1 MFFPHFPSRLPQFSG
16 QRKSESANLADLLGK
31 DSSTFSAPPSDAPL
45 ASGREIV
52 FLLLTCPVTVPDF
65 ILQTPSI
72 PVYSAAGFRISS
84 RNQRAMGDSKGSFAG
99 LPLWQWAVVLLL
111 VAGLYAS
118 ILGRLFNQW
127 MNDPN
132 FSHGIFVPAFA
143 AFLIWKKQ
151 ETLRLVSPS
160 GSWWGLP
167 LIVSALLVLL
177 LGVFG
182 AELFLSRA
190 SLLLLLAGI
199 MILFPGWAFFRAA
212 LFPWAVLVLMIPIP
226 NIIQQKVTF
235 PLQIVA
241 SKVAA
246 ALLPLAGVPVL
257 REGNVITLPLKPL
270 EIAEAC
276 SGLRSLLTLITLAVI
291 YGYLMETRSWVRV
304 LLVILAIPIAVT
316 ANSFRIV
323 GTGLLV
329 QYWDPEKAEGFYHT
343 FSGWLIFVVALALLF
358 LAHSIINRFWKRAPQ
373 EKLA

>member
-1 MFFPHFPSRLPQFSG
+1 
-16 QRKSESANLADLLGK
+16 
-31 DSSTFSAPPSDAPL
+31 
-45 ASGREIV
+45 
-52 FLLLTCPVTVPDF
+52 
-65 ILQTPSI
+65 
-72 PVYSAAGFRISS
+72 
-84 RNQRAMGDSKGSFAG
+84 MGDSKRNFAG
-99 LPLWQWAVVLLL
+99 LPLWQWVVILLL
-111 VAGLYAS
+111 VAALYAS
-118 ILGRLFNQW
+118 ILARLFNQW

-143 AFLIWKKQ
+143 LFLVWKKWN
-151 ETLRLVSPS
+151 TLKPIPPS

-167 LIVSALLVLL
+167 LIVFALLVLL

-182 AELFLSRA
+182 AELFLSRS

-212 LFPWAVLVLMIPIP
+212 LFPWAVLILMIPIP
-226 NIIQQKVTF
+226 TIIQQKVTF
-235 PLQIVA
+235 PLQILA

-276 SGLRSLLTLITLAVI
+276 SGLRSLLSLITLAVI
-291 YGYLMETRSWVRV
+291 YGYLMETRPWVRV
-304 LLVILAIPIAVT
+304 LLVILAVPIAVT
-316 ANSFRIV
+316 ANSSRIV

-343 FSGWLIFVVALALLF
+343 FSGWLIFVVALAMLF
-358 LAHSIINRFWKRAPQ
+358 LAHNIINRLWKHRPK